1 MKREIELAE
10 LKLWQLIS
18 VLGDGHLRDGSVC
31 SAEFRKTLRSLPT
44 QRLRTYVA
52 ECLDTGAKELGL
64 PLQDIVN
71 ELGLRL
77 SYDVEFGL
85 YKGKQG
91 SIGADGVWRNQE
103 RVVVVET
110 KTTTAYAISIETMI
124 GYRDKLIAGKRIPVD
139 STCLYIVGRDDTS
152 GLEEQVRGSRH
163 AWDVRIIGVEALL
176 RLVDIKEESSSH
188 AITQRIH
195 ELLRPLE
202 FTRLDSIVNIVFETV
217 EDRSGDDIDNP
228 DEYLSMAGNDDP
240 SRPHV
245 DSGECKRTII
255 SDRKLLQL
263 AREAVVASFTRVN
276 NLSLTKESKI
286 LYRDSEKHVGISV
299 AISKNYGGKRPYWF
313 AFKAPQRLFLSRQ
326 DEAYALFGFQDR
338 SDYISLPFPVI
349 ENFCSQMLSSP
360 GEGDPTHW
368 HVYISFI
375 DEKPQLILKAGDQVD
390 LSPYLVILGK

>member
-18 VLGDGHLRDGSVC
+18 VLGDGHLSDGSVC
-31 SAEFRKTLRSLPT
+31 SSEFRKTLRTLPS
-44 QRLRTYVA
+44 QRLRSYVA

-71 ELGLRL
+71 ELGARL

-91 SIGADGVWRNQE
+91 MIGADGVWRNDE
-103 RVVVVET
+103 RAVVVET
-110 KTTTAYAISIETMI
+110 KTTTAYAISIETVI
-124 GYRDKLIAGKRIPVD
+124 GYRDKLITEKRISSD

-176 RLVDIKEESSSH
+176 RLVDIKEESSSE

-202 FTRLDSIVNIVFETV
+202 FTRLDSIVNLVFETV

-228 DEYLSMAGNDDP
+228 DEFQKMSVHVDP
-240 SRPHV
+240 SKPHV
-245 DSGECKRTII
+245 VSGECKRTIS

-263 AREAVVASFTRVN
+263 AREAVVANFTEDK

-326 DEAYALFGFQDR
+326 DDAYALFGFQDR
-338 SDYISLPFPVI
+338 SDYISLPFKVI
-349 ENFCSQMLSSP
+349 ENLCAQMLSSP

-375 DEKPQLILKAGDQVD
+375 DEKPQLILKAGDHVD
-390 LSPYLVILGK
+390 LSQYLVGFGK